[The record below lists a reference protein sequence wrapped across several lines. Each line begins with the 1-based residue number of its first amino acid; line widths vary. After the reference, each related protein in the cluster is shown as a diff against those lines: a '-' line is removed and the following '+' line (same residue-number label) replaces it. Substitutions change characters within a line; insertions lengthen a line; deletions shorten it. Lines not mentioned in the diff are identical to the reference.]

1 MNGTPKFRWAA
12 WVVLTL
18 SVLTTTSASAGEW
31 RSQWDSPKSV
41 LERSSPSRLRVV
53 REDRSM
59 VVLEHPRI
67 VADSLVGMVG
77 SRRESVPFTNI
88 NHLDV
93 KKGSGLGMAA
103 GVSVILLGGVI
114 GLFAATWE

>member
-1 MNGTPKFRWAA
+1 
-12 WVVLTL
+12 
-18 SVLTTTSASAGEW
+18 
-31 RSQWDSPKSV
+31 
-41 LERSSPSRLRVV
+41 
-53 REDRSM
+53 
-59 VVLEHPRI
+59 
-67 VADSLVGMVG
+67 MVG